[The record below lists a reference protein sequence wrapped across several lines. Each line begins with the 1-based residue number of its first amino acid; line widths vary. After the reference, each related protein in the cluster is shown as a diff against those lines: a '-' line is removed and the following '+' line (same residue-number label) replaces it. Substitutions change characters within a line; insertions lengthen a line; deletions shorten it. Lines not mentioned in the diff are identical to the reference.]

1 MVWHSSALPIP
12 ASKDGDKMVDDVPG
26 LKGSFARVLAGL
38 KTYLEDGMQLNLVI
52 GAFPGELRERLDHDH
67 R

>member
-1 MVWHSSALPIP
+1 
-12 ASKDGDKMVDDVPG
+12 MVDDVPG